1 MNEEEKNIIESLKQG
16 DNRAYKYI
24 YDTHYVLL
32 CKIAYEFLKDY
43 FLAETIVN
51 ETISH
56 LYEIRENFEITV
68 SLRSYL
74 IKSVRNRCINFLNLK
89 YNRKEST
96 FTSIISTNHDSGN
109 SNEWLNTIAGL
120 EEHPLGILLE
130 KEMENKIISA
140 IEQLPDKSK
149 TVFKMSRFE
158 NKSYDEIA
166 SILDISVN
174 TVKYHIKNAIA
185 KLAQEI
191 DKYLHF
197 HT

>member
-1 MNEEEKNIIESLKQG
+1 M
-16 DNRAYKYI
+16 
-24 YDTHYVLL
+24 
-32 CKIAYEFLKDY
+32 
-43 FLAETIVN
+43 
-51 ETISH
+51 
-56 LYEIRENFEITV
+56 
-68 SLRSYL
+68 

-89 YNRKEST
+89 YNRKESA
-96 FTSIISTNHDSGN
+96 FTSIISTNQNSGN

-166 SILDISVN
+166 STLNISVN
-174 TVKYHIKNAIA
+174 TVKYHIKNAIV
-185 KLAQEI
+185 KLTQEL

-197 HT
+197 YT